1 MATPNPTPAPAAA
14 PVVAGADADAALAEE
29 ALAAE
34 RLAETE
40 AATEPVDMAELE
52 AAAEPDAVEEAACVE
67 EPDGQTGAVFTL
79 MFEILQS
86 VTANC
91 VVAVHCI
98 SLSCVRDC
106 AKTYLQFQL
115 AST

>member
-1 MATPNPTPAPAAA
+1 VAA
-14 PVVAGADADAALAEE
+14 ADADAALAEE

-40 AATEPVDMAELE
+40 EAMAPVDMAELD
-52 AAAEPDAVEEAACVE
+52 AAAEPDAVEEAAAVE

-91 VVAVHCI
+91 VVAVCRVN
-98 SLSCVRDC
+98 LNCVRDC
-106 AKTYLQFQL
+106 AITYRQFQL